1 MNLTLTI
8 VNKTKKTNKSYYTG
22 DDPKI
27 SGMVWTGPK
36 LFAAKYAHILRTEE
50 KQKHL
55 RAF

>member
-36 LFAAKYAHILRTEE
+36 LFAAKYAHI
-50 KQKHL
+50 
-55 RAF
+55 